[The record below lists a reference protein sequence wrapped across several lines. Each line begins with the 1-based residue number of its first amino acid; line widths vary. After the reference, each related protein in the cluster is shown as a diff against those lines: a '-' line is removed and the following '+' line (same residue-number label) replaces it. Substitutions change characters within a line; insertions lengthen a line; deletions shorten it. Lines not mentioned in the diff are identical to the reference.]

1 VGAPEAPGRQR
12 PGGRTARN
20 RAAVVAATL
29 VELARHGYA
38 GLSVENVAERSGV
51 HKTTVYRRWGGVDG
65 LIVDALDAAGE
76 DVRPVPDTG
85 SLEADLRALA
95 YEVVDTFGDSV
106 RGAVPT
112 AVVHAAFH
120 SERAAT
126 ALHAFLADRHGRA
139 AGMVARAI
147 ARGELSGSVDAAAVV
162 RSVTAPL
169 YFRLFI
175 SGETVDREVAG
186 QAVAATLAAVRAGV
200 YRGQARPP
208 LL

>member
-1 VGAPEAPGRQR
+1 VGVTELPGRRR

-65 LIVDALDAAGE
+65 LIVDALDAA
-76 DVRPVPDTG
+76 DDDRPVPDTG

-139 AGMVARAI
+139 AGVVARAI

-175 SGETVDREVAG
+175 TGETVDREVAG
-186 QAVAATLAAVRAGV
+186 QVVAATLAAVRAGV